1 MAGTINKVILIG
13 HLGDDVKMHYFEGG
27 NSLGRVPLATNESW
41 TNKQTGE
48 KQTRT
53 DWHNLVFKN
62 KGAELVEKYTRKGHK
77 IYVEGKLQT
86 REWTG
91 EDGVK
96 KYTTE
101 VHVFNMTFLQPKGSD
116 NPGSAVDQ
124 HQSKRENEKAGDEF
138 LNNQTDQTDDSE
150 PDDLPF

>member
-27 NSLGRVPLATNESW
+27 NSLGRAPLATNESW

-53 DWHNLVFKN
+53 DWHNLVFRN
-62 KGAELVEKYTRKGHK
+62 KGAELVEKYTQKGHK
-77 IYVEGKLQT
+77 IYVEGKLRT
-86 REWTG
+86 REWTD
-91 EDGVK
+91 EAGVK

-101 VHVFNMTFLQPKGSD
+101 IHVFDMTFLQPKGEST
-116 NPGSAVDQ
+116 GSAVDQ
-124 HQSKRENEKAGDEF
+124 HQASKPNEVAGDQF
-138 LNNQTDQTDDSE
+138 LNSKQTDDSE